1 MKKNKFVYK
10 CELCSQKYTTKYIYE
25 RHLLMCRLSLNSNKE
40 TDAELEELKAIPS
53 HLELYKIVQEL
64 YIKQNK
70 MQKQIE
76 KFEKYIQQKKKKINI
91 LSWLHQTYLEDPTV
105 ISINDWLSNLNISD
119 LQLQTVFDT
128 NLINGA
134 LNIILE
140 HNVPIKCFESR
151 TNQFYV
157 YDTTWKMLSNS
168 EFDNILQTIIKSIY
182 AKFSSWFER
191 QRQNN
196 SKIQDLYCKYCNKL
210 FNGKQ
215 NITSQNRTIKSRF
228 YKQTKL
234 SLKEI
239 YEYEFEF

>member
-10 CELCSQKYTTKYIYE
+10 CELCNNKYTTKYIYD
-25 RHLLMCRLSLNSNKE
+25 RHLLMCRFSLNSNKE
-40 TDAELEELKAIPS
+40 TDAELEELKSIPS
-53 HLELYKIVQEL
+53 HVELYKIVQEL

-91 LSWLHQTYLEDPTV
+91 LSWLHQTYLEDSSV

-128 NLINGA
+128 NLINGT

-157 YDTTWKMLSNS
+157 YDTTWKMLSNL

-182 AKFSSWFER
+182 AKFSTWFEC

-196 SKIQDLYCKYCNKL
+196 GKIQELYCKYCNKL

-215 NITSQNRTIKSRF
+215 NITSQNRIIKSRF

-239 YEYEFEF
+239 YEYDFEF